1 MKIEVLFVG
10 DSIDSEVYEA
20 EYVTWVFGDD
30 LLVVFAGEIEGRGT
44 KIASY
49 PQGRVVRVRVIA

>member
-10 DSIDSEVYEA
+10 SSIDSETYEA
-20 EYVTWVFGDD
+20 QYVSWVFGDD
-30 LLVVFAGEIEGRGT
+30 LLVVFTGSSQEESVKA
-44 KIASY
+44 ASY